1 MSDVIPVPL
10 RRRMSGRD
18 PGEAHRTSTP
28 LELFFDLCF
37 VVAVATAAAQLHH
50 GLSEGHLDDLPG
62 YLAAFFAIWWAW
74 MGYTWLASAYDCDDV
89 IFRLLTF
96 VVMAGVL
103 VLAVGLP
110 TLFAEGNSATA
121 VAGYVLMRLATVG
134 LWMRAAHDHAERR
147 RTAMVY
153 AAGVTV
159 VQLLWIARLVLSQ
172 SALVWATFLLLVAA
186 ELAVPLLAERLG
198 GSTPWHPHHIAERY
212 SLFTIIVLG
221 EVLLATT
228 QAIQGFLDR
237 DDVTGSLALVIV
249 GGLLTV
255 FSMWWLYFKRP
266 YAEMLRLRTIA
277 VWPFGYGHY
286 LVFASVAA
294 VGAALAT
301 IVDVVQHEA
310 HVSSR
315 TAGLTLAVSV
325 AVFLVVLA
333 GIHAWGSGTWGSLV
347 SAVVVA
353 GLVFAVGLLGIGPG
367 WTVLLIGLVTVGA
380 VAQHVLVADRAAEAA

>member
-18 PGEAHRTSTP
+18 PDEEHRTSTP

-50 GLSEGHLDDLPG
+50 GLSEGHLGDLPG

-110 TLFAEGNSATA
+110 KLFEEGNSATA
-121 VAGYVLMRLATVG
+121 VAGYVLMRLATVA
-134 LWMRAAHDHAERR
+134 LWLRAARDHADRR
-147 RTAMVY
+147 RTALLY
-153 AAGVTV
+153 AAGVTF
-159 VQLLWIARLVLSQ
+159 VQLLWIARLAVHEQ
-172 SALVWATFLLLVAA
+172 ALVWTTFLALLVA
-186 ELAVPLLAERLG
+186 ELAVPLRAERLG
-198 GSTPWHPHHIAERY
+198 GATPWHPEHIAERY

-228 QAIQGFLDR
+228 QAIQGFVAR
-237 DDVTGSLALVIV
+237 GTVTLSLGLVIV

-266 YAEMLRLRTIA
+266 YAEMLRIRTIA

-286 LVFASVAA
+286 FVFASVAA

-301 IVDVVQHEA
+301 TVDVVEHEA
-310 HVSSR
+310 HLSSR
-315 TAGLTLAVSV
+315 STGLTLAVAV
-325 AVFLVVLA
+325 AVFVVVLA
-333 GIHAWGSGTWGSLV
+333 GIHAWGARARSSLV
-347 SAVVVA
+347 SALVVA
-353 GLVFAVGLLGIGPG
+353 GLVLAVGLLGLDPG
-367 WTVLLIGLVTVGA
+367 WTVLLVGLVMVGA
-380 VAQHVLVADRAAEAA
+380 VAQHVVSTGTAG